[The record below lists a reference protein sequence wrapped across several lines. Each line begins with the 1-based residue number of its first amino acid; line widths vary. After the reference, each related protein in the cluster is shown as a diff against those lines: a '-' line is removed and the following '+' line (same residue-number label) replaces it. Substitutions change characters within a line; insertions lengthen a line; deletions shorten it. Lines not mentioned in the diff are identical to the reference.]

1 MNQSKSTHIS
11 QLNMQ
16 QNSDPQKMYNI
27 VEDDDSTV
35 IDALNHL
42 NKSVSIDSSTNQMQM
57 PAPPQID
64 QFVQQAP
71 DFAGFND
78 NQYDGLDLQMQMQ
91 MQNEHTQAVNNN
103 DMRFSQIF
111 SWTRSD
117 DIKTALYV
125 VIVFIIVSIIPIETT
140 IYKYISLDKIPYSN
154 ILIKAIIAGI
164 LVFLLKKLLK

>member
-1 MNQSKSTHIS
+1 MNPSKSTHIS

-42 NKSVSIDSSTNQMQM
+42 NKSVSIDPSTNQIQM

-64 QFVQQAP
+64 QFAQQAP
-71 DFAGFND
+71 VDFGVFND
-78 NQYDGLDLQMQMQ
+78 NQYDGLDMQMQMQ
-91 MQNEHTQAVNNN
+91 MQNETVSNN
-103 DMRFSQIF
+103 DMRFSQMF

-140 IYKYISLDKIPYSN
+140 VYKYISLDKIPYSN
-154 ILIKAIIAGI
+154 VLLKAIIAGI